1 MASEKD
7 KCYDNGNNA
16 SPLDLLRVRERIT
29 KRGMINDNKQVTVH
43 LNQNQGEIQQKRGV
57 NLWRNRASQSW
68 GQRGVGNG
76 V

>member
-43 LNQNQGEIQQKRGV
+43 LNQNQGEIR
-57 NLWRNRASQSW
+57 RS
-68 GQRGVGNG
+68 VG
-76 V
+76 